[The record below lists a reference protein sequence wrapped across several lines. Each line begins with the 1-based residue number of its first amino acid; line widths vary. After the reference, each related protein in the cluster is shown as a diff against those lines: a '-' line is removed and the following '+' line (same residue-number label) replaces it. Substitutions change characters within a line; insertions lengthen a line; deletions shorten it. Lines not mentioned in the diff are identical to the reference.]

1 MRGER
6 STAINPTPL
15 DVIRHP
21 EDRWRASNPVV
32 RPGCGP
38 GRRPG
43 WKPWGRTL
51 GRRGGRHGTL
61 GSVELVWLET
71 LLAVVDRGGFTA
83 ASATLHRSQSR
94 VSAHVA
100 ALEREL
106 GVRLFDRSRRPTT
119 LTPAGEVFLP
129 YARAAVQNIASAKA

>member
-1 MRGER
+1 MCD
-6 STAINPTPL
+6 L
-15 DVIRHP
+15 
-21 EDRWRASNPVV
+21 VV
-32 RPGCGP
+32 RPWGGV
-38 GRRPG
+38 GAE
-43 WKPWGRTL
+43 PWGRTL
-51 GRRGGRHGTL
+51 GRARGATWSL
-61 GSVELVWLET
+61 GSVELAWLET

-94 VSAHVA
+94 VSGHIA

-129 YARAAVQNIASAKA
+129 YARAAVQNIGSAKAALCALPD